1 MRTFRAEA
9 RSTCHIRPARVQDA
23 AEMGR
28 IHVESWQSAYRRIIP
43 PEALAEL
50 SLEARRAEWKGF
62 LTNPLP
68 ETATWVAEIDGQVV
82 GFMCAGPSRDAD
94 LGNGIGEAY
103 VMHVDPRQEGR
114 GAGRG
119 LFGRSTEYL
128 RDQGYRAATLWVVA
142 GALRARRMYERA
154 GWHWDGSRK
163 RKESLGQAVLHE
175 VRYRI
180 DYLGPLLKQQR

>member
-1 MRTFRAEA
+1 MDRAPELVRTRDA
-9 RSTCHIRPARVQDA
+9 RPEDA

-28 IHVESWQSAYRRIIP
+28 IHVESWRSAYRRIIP
-43 PEALAEL
+43 PEALGGL
-50 SLEARRAEWKGF
+50 SIEARRAEWKEF
-62 LTNPLP
+62 LTHPLP
-68 ETATWVAEIDGQVV
+68 GTATWVAEIDGRVV

-94 LGNGIGEAY
+94 VGIGVGEAY
-103 VMHVDPRQEGR
+103 VMHVDPRREGR

-154 GWHWDGSRK
+154 GWHWDGTRK
-163 RKESLGQAVLHE
+163 RKRTLGDAILHE

-180 DYLGPLLKQQR
+180 DFRPPD